1 MELAAP
7 QNQIKISILY
17 VKHILNHIRAAL
29 GTWVKHYSAMFV
41 LTIRLHQPPT
51 RIKYPAPS
59 LIARANGQLTGKN
72 ILIRLY
78 HRNHTRVIKLNKFI
92 KYEYKLE
99 LTW

>member
-29 GTWVKHYSAMFV
+29 GTWVKNYSAMFV

-59 LIARANGQLTGKN
+59 LCTCKWPTNGE
-72 ILIRLY
+72 
-78 HRNHTRVIKLNKFI
+78 
-92 KYEYKLE
+92 KYFDKTIPQESHKSYKIE
-99 LTW
+99 